1 MASTT
6 DVVVFLLAIPVH
18 GLVHVVAPGPVPARA
33 GARTRAAALARAR
46 APAPTPRAPGA
57 ARAAAAAHAL
67 APDTEVMG
75 NYNYIYII
83 IFHIQLRPELVHLLT
98 TQPYMPKV
106 ISSIPTSLKHK
117 VVQYL
122 AVIFI
127 SLATNPIVDKI
138 LIFVLGVYH
147 CCFFF
152 T

>member
-1 MASTT
+1 MLKLSYPLSWVASTT

-83 IFHIQLRPELVHLLT
+83 FHIQLPK

-106 ISSIPTSLKHK
+106 ISSIPTSLKH
-117 VVQYL
+117 
-122 AVIFI
+122 
-127 SLATNPIVDKI
+127 
-138 LIFVLGVYH
+138 
-147 CCFFF
+147 
-152 T
+152 